1 MVRTILWAL
10 LLGLVSQTGCGQQPS
25 QASQPGARPVLVQ
38 CVPARQASLT
48 TTVDLTGEVAAT
60 REIKVLA
67 LLEGPIAYFPWR
79 EGDRVSAG
87 RKLVEIGRSVYT
99 EEFRA
104 AEATLEVARARLD
117 DVTAGARPEEVRQ
130 AREAVKEQ
138 EECAAFTRS
147 DLERVEQL
155 TASGALP
162 GEERDKAR
170 VAFVRCQSQLL
181 AARER
186 LSMLEQGPT
195 ATEVAVQRAL
205 VREAEARLELAR
217 AKLSES
223 VIAAPFDGIVT
234 RTYVSPGDVATV
246 RAPLLE
252 MMDPASLVVRF
263 GVPEARIAEVPEGSE
278 AMVRLDAYPDRTFE
292 ARIERVHPEVR
303 RETRTRIVEARI
315 LDPGTNP
322 VDLVP
327 GLFARVSVKAPE
339 GRSGVLVP
347 EKALVTTPRGETV
360 LFIVEDGTAR
370 VRSVTTGLEEGRLV
384 QILDGVAAGES
395 VVVAGNENL
404 TDGAV
409 VCVISPD
416 EAPGGNQSRQGGG
429 SR

>member
-1 MVRTILWAL
+1 MVRRILWVL
-10 LLGLVSQTGCGQQPS
+10 VLGLVSQTGCGE
-25 QASQPGARPVLVQ
+25 QASQTTQGGARPVLVQ

-48 TTVDLTGEVAAT
+48 ATVDLTGEVVAT

-67 LLEGPIAYFPWR
+67 LLEGPISYFPWR

-87 RKLVEIGRSVYT
+87 QKLVEIGRSVYA
-99 EEFRA
+99 EELRA
-104 AEATLEVARARLD
+104 AEAALEVARARLD
-117 DVTAGARPEEVRQ
+117 DVTAGTRPEEVRQ

-138 EECAAFTRS
+138 QECAAFTRS

-186 LSMLEQGPT
+186 LAMLEQGPT

-223 VIAAPFDGIVT
+223 VISAPFDGIVT
-234 RTYVSPGDVATV
+234 RAYVSPGDVATV

-263 GVPEARIAEVPEGSE
+263 GVPEARIAEVPKGSE
-278 AMVRLDAYPDRTFE
+278 AMVRLDAYPEQAFE

-315 LDPGTNP
+315 LHPGTNP

-370 VRSVTTGLEEGRLV
+370 LRSVTTGLEEGRFV
-384 QILDGVAAGES
+384 QILDGVAEGES

-409 VCVISPD
+409 VRVMSPD

-429 SR
+429 LQ